1 MKTYTV
7 CGECLTVNRVDL
19 EKAAGNEPVCGSCK
33 KPLSLN
39 GAVTETTASGLN
51 ALSEKSP
58 LPVVVDFW
66 APWCAPCRSF
76 APVYLQAAQE
86 LCETFTFAKVDTQA
100 HPLAAD
106 AFHIQSSPTLVL
118 SHKGLERDR
127 VSGAMPP
134 EQFKDWLLSHL
145 SQ

>member
-1 MKTYTV
+1 MKTYSV
-7 CGECLTVNRVDL
+7 CSECQTVNRVDL
-19 EKAAGNEPVCGSCK
+19 ELAAARPPVCGSCK
-33 KPLSLN
+33 NALALN
-39 GAVTETTASGLN
+39 GAVTETTASGLS

-76 APVYLQAAQE
+76 APVFLQTAKE
-86 LCETFTFAKVDTQA
+86 LADTYVFAKVDTQA

-106 AFHIQSSPTLVL
+106 AFHIQSIPTLVL
-118 SHKGLERDR
+118 THKGLERDR

-134 EQFKDWLLSHL
+134 EMFKQWLMEHKA
-145 SQ
+145 